1 MYGRWL
7 RNSFIYLLILV
18 AIVAIVFTL
27 LPSGGASEEEK
38 SPQDLI
44 TAVKTGQVDKIDV
57 DGDTVRYKLDGTDPT
72 YKFEKEKGET
82 VGDILDRGGIPL
94 EDHPTIDIKGPSFW
108 SNLPGLLIQFLPIIF
123 IVAILFFF
131 LRQAQ
136 GSSNQAMSFGKSKAR
151 MFSGTR
157 PSVTFLDVAGVEEAK
172 EELGEVVEFL
182 KFPEKFAALGARIPK
197 GVLLVGPPG
206 TGKTLL
212 AKAVSGEAGVPF
224 FSISGSE
231 FVEMFVGVGASR
243 VRDLFEQAKRNSPCI
258 VFIDEIDAVGRHR
271 GAGLGGSHDEREQ
284 TLNQILVEMDGFDTS
299 TNVIIVAAT
308 NRPDILDPAL
318 LRPGRFDRQV
328 MLDRPDIKGRKAILD
343 VHAKG
348 KPLEAGVKLDTIAK
362 QTPGFSGADLAN
374 LVNEASIL
382 AARRG
387 KKKVTMAEFDEA
399 VDRVIAGPERKSRV
413 MSEREREIIAYHEA
427 GHALVGYMLPK
438 ADPPYKIS
446 IVSRGMAGGFTRFLP
461 EEDRHLYA
469 KSQFQDMMAA
479 TLGGM
484 VSEELVFG
492 EGTTGP
498 QDDLDRVTR
507 LARQMVTQW
516 GMSEHLGPRTFGRKE
531 EMVFLGREIS
541 EQRNYSEKVA
551 EEIDDEVRRIVDRA
565 YETSR
570 KTLTENR
577 DKLDNVVK
585 VLLEE
590 ETIEGEALQAILSAQ
605 PGKESEELIKAEKK
619 PKPSETADESP
630 EKPPV
635 QQPKSEPGLAWET
648 QSRLGRNQTS

>member
-18 AIVAIVFTL
+18 AIVAIVFTVFYKSEPKKVEQSL
-27 LPSGGASEEEK
+27 SDFVAEVQAGNVASAEIDTPEIVYKLKDDQVTYKTKMEK
-38 SPQDLI
+38 
-44 TAVKTGQVDKIDV
+44 
-57 DGDTVRYKLDGTDPT
+57 GDTFRQVLQDAGVDTKDFPPYEIKEPSQWGTV
-72 YKFEKEKGET
+72 F
-82 VGDILDRGGIPL
+82 
-94 EDHPTIDIKGPSFW
+94 
-108 SNLPGLLIQFLPIIF
+108 GLLLQFLPILF
-123 IVAILFFF
+123 IVGILFFF

-136 GSSNQAMSFGKSKAR
+136 GSNNQALNFGKSRAR

-172 EELGEVVEFL
+172 EELKEVVEFL
-182 KFPEKFAALGARIPK
+182 KYPEKFAALGARIPK

-212 AKAVSGEAGVPF
+212 AKAVAGEAGVPF

-243 VRDLFEQAKRNSPCI
+243 VRDLFDQAKRNSPCI

-299 TNVIIVAAT
+299 TNVIVVAAT

-328 MLDRPDIKGRKAILD
+328 VLDRPDIKGRKAILE
-343 VHAKG
+343 VHSKG
-348 KPLEAGVKLDTIAK
+348 KPLDGGVNLETLAK

-374 LVNEASIL
+374 LVNEGAIL

-387 KKKVTMAEFDEA
+387 KKKITMPEMDEA
-399 VDRVIAGPERKSRV
+399 VDRVIAGPERRSRV
-413 MSEREREIIAYHEA
+413 ISKREREIIAYHEA
-427 GHALVGYMLPK
+427 GHAFVGFKLPN

-446 IVSRGMAGGFTRFLP
+446 IISRGMAGGFTRFLP
-461 EEDRHLYA
+461 EEDKHLYSR
-469 KSQFQDMMAA
+469 SQFHDMLAA
-479 TLGGM
+479 FFGGL
-484 VSEELVFG
+484 VAEELVFG
-492 EGTTGP
+492 EATTGP
-498 QDDLDRVTR
+498 QDDIQRATG

-516 GMSEHLGPRTFGRKE
+516 GMSERLGPRTFGRKE
-531 EMVFLGREIS
+531 ELVFLGREIS

-551 EEIDDEVRRIVDRA
+551 EEIDEEVRQIIDKA
-565 YETSR
+565 YQTA
-570 KTLTENR
+570 KKLLTENR
-577 DKLDNVVK
+577 EKLDSIVA

-590 ETIEGEALQAILSAQ
+590 ETIEGEALTALLTGTAKPAAEETKPEEPSAPQ
-605 PGKESEELIKAEKK
+605 EDAEQKK
-619 PKPSETADESP
+619 PVT
-630 EKPPV
+630 PP
-635 QQPKSEPGLAWET
+635 KPGLAWET
-648 QSRLGRNQTS
+648 PSLLDPDLH

>member
-27 LPSGGASEEEK
+27 LPGGSASQEATLTEFIGEVKAGRVESVEVSGSQLKYQLVDDDQQTFKAKMEE
-38 SPQDLI
+38 
-44 TAVKTGQVDKIDV
+44 
-57 DGDTVRYKLDGTDPT
+57 GDTVFQVLKAEGLETEDFPPI
-72 YKFEKEKGET
+72 KIKE
-82 VGDILDRGGIPL
+82 
-94 EDHPTIDIKGPSFW
+94 PSFW
-108 SNLPGLLIQFLPIIF
+108 SNLPSILFQFLPILF

-136 GSSNQAMSFGKSKAR
+136 GSNTQAMNFGKSRAR

-157 PSVTFLDVAGVEEAK
+157 PSVTFLDVAGVDEAK
-172 EELGEVVEFL
+172 EELAEVVEFL

-212 AKAVSGEAGVPF
+212 AKAVAGEAGVPF

-243 VRDLFEQAKRNSPCI
+243 VRDLFDQAKRNSPCI

-271 GAGLGGSHDEREQ
+271 GSGLGGSHDEREQ

-328 MLDRPDIKGRKAILD
+328 VLDRPDIRGRKAILQ

-348 KPLEAGVKLDTIAK
+348 KPLDSGVNMETLAK

-387 KKKVTMAEFDEA
+387 KKKVTMPEFDEA

-413 MSEREREIIAYHEA
+413 ISQKEREIIAYHEA
-427 GHALVGYMLPK
+427 GHALVGHLLPK

-446 IVSRGMAGGFTRFLP
+446 IVARGMAGGFTRFLP
-461 EEDRHLYA
+461 EEDRHLYT
-469 KSQFQDMMAA
+469 KTQFTQMLAA
-479 TLGGM
+479 ILGGM
-484 VSEELVFG
+484 VAEEITFD
-492 EGTTGP
+492 EASTGP
-498 QDDLDRVTR
+498 QDDLERATR

-516 GMSEHLGPRTFGRKE
+516 GMSEKLGPRTFGRKE
-531 EMVFLGREIS
+531 EMIFLGREIS

-551 EEIDDEVRRIVDRA
+551 EEIDEEVRRIIDQSYQTA
-565 YETSR
+565 HKLLKES
-570 KTLTENR
+570 R
-577 DKLDNVVK
+577 DKLDQIVK

-590 ETIEGEALQAILSAQ
+590 ETIEGEALQAILNAP
-605 PGKESEELIKAEKK
+605 PGKETEEFLKVEKK
-619 PKPSETADESP
+619 PQAEETAETTP
-630 EKPPV
+630 ETPAV
-635 QQPKSEPGLAWET
+635 EQPKKPDLAWEAP
-648 QSRLGRNQTS
+648 SRLGPHQH

>member
-18 AIVAIVFTL
+18 AIVAIVFTVFSN
-27 LPSGGASEEEK
+27 SGSGKVEQSLSDFVAAAQQQEVTS
-38 SPQDLI
+38 
-44 TAVKTGQVDKIDV
+44 VQVD
-57 DGDTVRYKLDGTDPT
+57 GSNLNYKLKGSDVT
-72 YKFEKEKGET
+72 YKTKMEKGDSVT
-82 VGDILDRGGIPL
+82 RILQDAGLQPDQWPEI
-94 EDHPTIDIKGPSFW
+94 TIKQPSHW
-108 SNLPGLLIQFLPIIF
+108 GNILGLFLQFLPVVF

-136 GSSNQAMSFGKSKAR
+136 GSNNQALNFGKSRAR

-172 EELGEVVEFL
+172 EELKEVVEFL
-182 KFPEKFAALGARIPK
+182 KYPEKFAALGARIPK

-212 AKAVSGEAGVPF
+212 AKAVAGEAGVPF

-243 VRDLFEQAKRNSPCI
+243 VRDLFDQAKRNSPCI

-299 TNVIIVAAT
+299 TNVIVVAAT

-328 MLDRPDIKGRKAILD
+328 VLDRPDIKGRRAILD
-343 VHAKG
+343 VHSKG
-348 KPLEAGVKLDTIAK
+348 KPLDTDVQPEVLAK

-374 LVNEASIL
+374 LVNEAAIL

-387 KKKVTMAEFDEA
+387 KKKITMSEFDEA

-413 MSEREREIIAYHEA
+413 ISKKEREIIAYHEA
-427 GHALVGYMLPK
+427 GHALVGYLLPK

-461 EEDRHLYA
+461 EEDRHLYSR
-469 KSQFQDMMAA
+469 SQFDDMLAA
-479 TLGGM
+479 TLGGL
-484 VSEELVFG
+484 VAEETVFG

-498 QDDLDRVTR
+498 QDDLERATR

-516 GMSEHLGPRTFGRKE
+516 GMSERLGPRTFGRKE
-531 EMVFLGREIS
+531 ELVFLGREIS

-551 EEIDDEVRRIVDRA
+551 EEIDEEVRQIIDKA
-565 YETSR
+565 YQTAKR
-570 KTLTENR
+570 LLTESR
-577 DKLDNVVK
+577 AKLDGIVT

-590 ETIEGEALQAILSAQ
+590 ETIEGEALSALLTEGRAA
-605 PGKESEELIKAEKK
+605 PPVEPADKT
-619 PKPSETADESP
+619 PKGTESP
-630 EKPPV
+630 AEEPAKPPV
-635 QQPKSEPGLAWET
+635 TPPQPGLAWEA
-648 QSRLGRNQTS
+648 QSRLDRDR